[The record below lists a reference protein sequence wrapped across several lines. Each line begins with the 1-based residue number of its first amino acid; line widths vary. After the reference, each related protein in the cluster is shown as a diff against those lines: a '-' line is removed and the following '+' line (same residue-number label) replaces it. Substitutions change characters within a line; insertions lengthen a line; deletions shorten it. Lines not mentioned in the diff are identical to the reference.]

1 MWIESGGFQSAAQA
15 VSAMV
20 LASLW
25 QCLLVAV
32 VYSVLRALIRPP
44 GWRVVLGYVAL
55 WSCAGLAIWQFWQAF
70 PAMASANFD
79 GQVLHPIRSSPDNAA
94 VGTGATA
101 VSHWQLILAGFWLL
115 GVLAQS
121 GRVAHQWWLMRR
133 WIRQASPVVQAL
145 HLRTVALAATMGVR
159 RTLRVLVSE
168 QVSSLMTVGWIRPV
182 ILIPASVLTGIP
194 AAHLDLLILHEIAHI
209 RRADWLLNLGQLLVE
224 TLLFFHPAVHWIS
237 ATVRRDRELC
247 CDDLV
252 TRRGVARLAYAHALL
267 QLAEMGQILPSA
279 RNRLAMAAGD
289 GVLLHRIGRI
299 VNVHPDPRA
308 RRPMRIASF
317 LLFLAGILGLL
328 AMSHWRA
335 SQQSAIGWAAQLE
348 GARAIIGALPLL
360 WRDTASMKPVLS
372 EVNDIALTFHS
383 PSHNL
388 EDPRT
393 ALTDLVE
400 RGHSLVRVSPQI
412 DSQAL
417 DVADLE
423 IDVTVPQER
432 SPESSQTDQ
441 QSDLRPLTSP
451 QPSYPVA
458 ARRDASEGRIVLR
471 FKVDQRGRAVDDQL
485 LEQRGVD
492 AFLDASRQALGHWR
506 FPPQATLS
514 DWQLVRFDF
523 ALGDTA
529 PKSTS
534 RRDCQRIVGSR
545 ICWPMP

>member
-25 QCLLVAV
+25 QCLVVAV
-32 VYSVLRALIRPP
+32 IYSVLRALIRPP

-55 WSCAGLAIWQFWQAF
+55 WSCAALATWQFWQAF
-70 PAMASANFD
+70 PAMGSANFD
-79 GQVLHPIRSSPDNAA
+79 GQVLQAIGSSPVNVA
-94 VGTGATA
+94 VATGATA
-101 VSHWQLILAGFWLL
+101 VSNWQLILAGFWLL

-121 GRVAHQWWLMRR
+121 GRVAHQWWLMRQ
-133 WIRQASPVVQAL
+133 WIRQASPVARAL

-168 QVSSLMTVGWIRPV
+168 RVSSLMTVGWIRPV
-182 ILIPASVLTGIP
+182 ILIPASALTGIP

-237 ATVRRDRELC
+237 TTVRRDRELC

-279 RNRLAMAAGD
+279 HNRLAMAAGD

-299 VNVHPDPRA
+299 VNVRPDPHS
-308 RRPMRIASF
+308 RRPMRIAGF
-317 LLFLAGILGLL
+317 LLFLAGILSMV

-335 SQQSAIGWAAQLE
+335 SQHAAIGWAAQLE
-348 GARAIIGALPLL
+348 RARATIGALPLL

-372 EVNDIALTFHS
+372 EVNDIALAFQS
-383 PSHNL
+383 PSHIL
-388 EDPRT
+388 EAP
-393 ALTDLVE
+393 LTVLPDFVG
-400 RGHSLVRVSPQI
+400 RGHSLVRESPQI
-412 DSQAL
+412 GVQPL

-423 IDVTVPQER
+423 IDVSDRHER
-432 SPESSQTDQ
+432 SPEASQTAQ

-458 ARRDASEGRIVLR
+458 ARRDASEGSIVLR
-471 FKVDQRGRAVDDQL
+471 FKVDQSGRAVDVQL
-485 LEQRGVD
+485 LEQRGID
-492 AFLDASRQALGHWR
+492 AFLDASRQALGRWR
-506 FPPQATLS
+506 FPPQAALS
-514 DWQLVRFDF
+514 DWQQVRFDF

-529 PKSTS
+529 TKSTS
-534 RRDCQRIVGSR
+534 RRDCHRIVGSR
-545 ICWPMP
+545 ICWPTP